1 MDEAAGPRSQRLRVM
16 EAKLAAQ
23 HRSVVDENAALLED
37 LVAIVRELHPIGRQT
52 IWPAE
57 LIGYIAQRQ
66 NWKCT
71 HCGGDIPSL
80 NERLHHVDHIVPWA
94 LGGGNE
100 ISNIQVL
107 HSSCNLSKGQL

>member
-1 MDEAAGPRSQRLRVM
+1 M

-71 HCGGDIPSL
+71 HCGG
-80 NERLHHVDHIVPWA
+80 ERLIP
-94 LGGGNE
+94 L
-100 ISNIQVL
+100 SQVTPHL
-107 HSSCNLSKGQL
+107 AFEERRTRSVAGAGVLREA